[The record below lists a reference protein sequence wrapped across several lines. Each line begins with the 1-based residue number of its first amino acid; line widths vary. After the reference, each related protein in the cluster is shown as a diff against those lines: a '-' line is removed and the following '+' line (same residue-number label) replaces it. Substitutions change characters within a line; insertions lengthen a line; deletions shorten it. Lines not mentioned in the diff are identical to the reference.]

1 MSSFQLAGAHYLS
14 TFVKKLDKRCFMA
27 KKKTALVVDDEAD
40 VRVYLGALLEDIG
53 FEVLTAED
61 GLQAIEVAREAKP
74 DLITL
79 DISMPEQSGVR
90 TYRQLKTEDA
100 LKNIPVIVITGFS
113 EKMSTYLKKLA
124 GFPFPEGFVNKP
136 IEPEALKKLIME
148 TLW

>member
-1 MSSFQLAGAHYLS
+1 ME
-14 TFVKKLDKRCFMA
+14 
-27 KKKTALVVDDEAD
+27 KKKRALVVDDEAD
-40 VRVYLGALLEDIG
+40 VRAYLGALLEDIG
-53 FEVLTAED
+53 FEVLMAED
-61 GLQAIEVAREAKP
+61 GLKGIEAARKEKP

-90 TYRQLKTEDA
+90 TYRQLKTDDD
-100 LKNIPVIVITGFS
+100 LKSIPVFIITGFS
-113 EKMSTYLKKLA
+113 ERMSTYLKKLA

>member
-1 MSSFQLAGAHYLS
+1 
-14 TFVKKLDKRCFMA
+14 MA
-27 KKKTALVVDDEAD
+27 KKKRALVVDDEAD

-61 GLQAIEVAREAKP
+61 GVQGIEAARREKP

-90 TYRQLKTEDA
+90 TYRQLKTEDD
-100 LKNIPVIVITGFS
+100 LKHIPVCIVTGFS

-124 GFPFPEGFVNKP
+124 GFPFPEGFLNKP
-136 IEPEALKKLIME
+136 IDPEELKKLVGDIAAK
-148 TLW
+148 

>member
-1 MSSFQLAGAHYLS
+1 M
-14 TFVKKLDKRCFMA
+14 VKKKR
-27 KKKTALVVDDEAD
+27 ALVVDDEAD
-40 VRVYLGALLEDIG
+40 VRAYLGALLEDIG
-53 FEVLTAED
+53 FEVLMAENGVQ
-61 GLQAIEVAREAKP
+61 GLEAARKEMP

-100 LKNIPVIVITGFS
+100 LKNIPVVIITGFS

-136 IEPEALKKLIME
+136 IEPGALKKLIEDLMKK
-148 TLW
+148 

>member
-1 MSSFQLAGAHYLS
+1 
-14 TFVKKLDKRCFMA
+14 MA
-27 KKKTALVVDDEAD
+27 KKKRALVVDDEAD
-40 VRVYLGALLEDIG
+40 VRAYLGALLEDIG
-53 FEVLTAED
+53 FEVLMAED
-61 GLQAIEVAREAKP
+61 GLQAMEVASKEKP

-90 TYRQLKTEDA
+90 TYRQLKTDDA
-100 LKNIPVIVITGFS
+100 LKSIPVIIITGFS

-136 IEPEALKKLIME
+136 IEPEALKKLIIE

>member
-1 MSSFQLAGAHYLS
+1 
-14 TFVKKLDKRCFMA
+14 MA